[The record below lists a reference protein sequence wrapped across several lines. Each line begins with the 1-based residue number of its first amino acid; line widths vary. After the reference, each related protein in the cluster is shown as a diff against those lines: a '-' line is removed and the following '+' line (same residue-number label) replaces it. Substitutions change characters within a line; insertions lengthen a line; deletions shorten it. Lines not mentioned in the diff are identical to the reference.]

1 MLKLK
6 PLIFILFILT
16 GQCIAQSKSSDFKV
30 WQLTSYSGNVGLM
43 SFYRVQKRILNN
55 VVDYSKYP
63 FIYGNLSLYT
73 KNYIVHPNFL
83 LLDIGG
89 EYNPGI
95 SRQTYTVSPD
105 RSEVLTLK
113 KLDVR
118 ATLFNQKPMSF
129 GAHFIIGQNFINR
142 EYITSLKTDSKQ
154 WGLNYNYRNKILPLS
169 VSYSDRKWDQ
179 LETETGR
186 TFRFRQNDLQARIRR
201 SFTNNG
207 DDHELRYTQYRFFR
221 EDQNLIQTNNLN
233 DNLIL
238 NNLFYF
244 DSDKK
249 YMFRSSVTHLNQR
262 GNITQKRFQAF
273 ETINFRLPYK
283 FRFTGNYDFTK
294 NSQETQEYKQ
304 NRIRVGLD
312 HELFSSLRTGVFYE
326 YFKTDHSAY
335 NETNTRLGGTVNYLK
350 KIPANGTLS
359 LIYSFRRHNQ
369 NVISNPD
376 SLVIVIDE
384 DQVLSDGDI
393 VLLDRPYVN
402 LASVV
407 VKDLTGSFIYQE
419 NFDYLLIERNEFV
432 EIQRIPGGQIT
443 NNSTILVDYVAAQ
456 IGSYNFNSDT
466 QSFTIRITLFNRLLE
481 FYYTLGIQDY
491 NNIESAEL
499 LTLNYYN
506 RNIYGGRIQIGFF
519 SGGVEMDDY
528 RSTIVPYL
536 KMRYF
541 LQVSGNIGK
550 KILLSLNGDLSDLTL
565 TGTNTDQLYANIF
578 GKIIYQFKP
587 QTKLNFDIGYRKQ
600 VGEEINLD
608 LITSRL
614 EFNTIYRTLYIKV
627 GTEVYKRNYVG
638 EQINFGGIYF
648 QIDRKF

>member
-6 PLIFILFILT
+6 PIIFFLFTLT
-16 GQCIAQSKSSDFKV
+16 GQCFAQSKSSDFKA

-43 SFYRVQKRILNN
+43 SFYRVQERILNN

-63 FIYGNLSLYT
+63 LVYGKFSLYT
-73 KNYIVHPNFL
+73 KNYIVHPNLL

-89 EYNPGI
+89 EYNPGAN
-95 SRQTYTVSPD
+95 RQTYTVSPD

-113 KLDVR
+113 KLDIR
-118 ATLFNQKPMSF
+118 ATFFSQKPMNF
-129 GAHFIIGQNFINR
+129 GAHLNFGQNFINR
-142 EYITSLKTDSKQ
+142 EYVTSLKTDSKQ
-154 WGLNYNYRNKILPLS
+154 WGLNYNYRNKILPLT
-169 VSYSDRKWDQ
+169 VSYNDRKWDQ

-186 TFRFRQNDLQARIRR
+186 TFRFNQSELQARIRR

-207 DDHELRYTQYRFFR
+207 DDHELRYTKYRFFR
-221 EDQNLIQTNNLN
+221 EDHNLIQTNNIN

-244 DSDKK
+244 DINKK
-249 YMFRSSVTHLNQR
+249 YMFRSSITNLNQR
-262 GNITQKRFQAF
+262 GNITQKRFQMF
-273 ETINFRLPYK
+273 ETISLRLPNNL
-283 FRFTGNYDFTK
+283 RFNANYDFTK
-294 NSQETQEYKQ
+294 NKQVTQQYKQ

-312 HELFSSLRTGVFYE
+312 HQLFSSLRTGVFYE

-335 NETNTRLGGTVNYLK
+335 NETNKRFGGTVNYLK
-350 KIPANGTLS
+350 KIPANGTLN

-369 NVISNPD
+369 NLVSNPD
-376 SLVIVIDE
+376 SLVVVIDE
-384 DQVLSDGDI
+384 DHVLSDGEI
-393 VLLDRPYVN
+393 VLLNRPYIN
-402 LASVV
+402 RGSVV
-407 VKDLTGSFIYQE
+407 VKDLNGSFIYQE
-419 NFDYLLIERNEFV
+419 NFDYLLIERNEFL
-432 EIQRIPGGQIT
+432 EIQRIPGGQIA

-541 LQVSGNIGK
+541 MQMSGNIGK
-550 KILLSLNGDLSDLTL
+550 KIMLSLNGDLSDLTL
-565 TGTNTDQLYANIF
+565 TETDTNQLYAYIF
-578 GKIIYQFKP
+578 GKIIYQFKS

-600 VGEEINLD
+600 VGEQIDLN

-614 EFNTIYRTLYIKV
+614 EFNTIYRNLFIKI
-627 GTEVYKRNYVG
+627 GTEVYKRNYIG
-638 EQINFGGIYF
+638 EQINFGGVYF